1 MVYIHA
7 RHEVEDYET
16 WERHHEENAE
26 TRAAHGSLGT
36 KVFRVDDDPTTLVL
50 IQEVADDRLEELLA
64 YYGSDEFEAL
74 LEKADVIEMDAA
86 VADLVH
92 EQEA

>member
-7 RHEVEDYET
+7 RHEVEDYER
-16 WERHHEENAE
+16 WERHHEANAE

-36 KVFRVDDDPTTLVL
+36 RVFRVDEEPTTLVL
-50 IQEVADDRLEELLA
+50 VQEVADDRLEELLA
-64 YYGSDEFEAL
+64 YYESDEFEAL
-74 LEKADVIEMDAA
+74 LEKAGVIDMGAT

-92 EQEA
+92 EQDA